1 MAKNILSSDTAVIAS
16 SGTTSTSVIMERNR
30 VPLAIVTPAALTG
43 TTIKFQVALSSD
55 ATTFYPLYDEG
66 TEYSVTVSTSRYV
79 ALNPDVFQG
88 VSVMRLVSGSSEAA
102 SRTISVV
109 SGEL

>member
-1 MAKNILSSDTAVIAS
+1 MAKNIQLTDTVTIAS
-16 SGTTSTSVIMERNR
+16 AGTVSTSIIMERNR
-30 VPLAIVTPAALTG
+30 VPLAVIVPAAFTG
-43 TTIKFQVALSSD
+43 TTIKFQASID
-55 ATTFYPLYDEG
+55 QGTTFFALYNEA

-88 VSVMRLVSGSSEAA
+88 VACVRLVSGSSEAA
-102 SRTISVV
+102 SRTISVI

>member
-1 MAKNILSSDTAVIAS
+1 MAKNIQLTDTVVIAS
-16 SGTTSTSVIMERNR
+16 SGTTSTSIIMERNR
-30 VPLAIVTPAALTG
+30 VPLAVIVPAAFTG
-43 TTIKFQVALSSD
+43 TSIKFQASID
-55 ATTFYPLYDEG
+55 QGTTFFALYNEG

-88 VSVMRLVSGSSEAA
+88 VACVRLVSGSSEAA